1 MAVTDHIPTHV
12 PLRNWNMHM
21 IVNSLSD
28 TSKNKI
34 QCVPTQ
40 VLHMYIFI
48 IENENIQRSTHKGEN
63 KNQS

>member
-1 MAVTDHIPTHV
+1 MAVTDHISTHV
-12 PLRNWNMHM
+12 PLKNQNMHM

-28 TSKNKI
+28 ASKNKI

-48 IENENIQRSTHKGEN
+48 IENENIQR
-63 KNQS
+63 